1 VRRIEVKRRAPSD
14 RASEARFQYDS
25 GVGRLGSIFLLG
37 VAACASPAVRTVPR
51 VVDGQVEHGPFVSPY
66 AYEWFIEG
74 EVLAAKGHH
83 DQAAI
88 AFETATAAPAD
99 DVVLMA
105 RLAEEY
111 ELSGASRRADRTL
124 SLARRYHPESARVA
138 LAEGHVQEIRG
149 NGGEALSLFAR
160 ARELAPTWDEP
171 VIAMAEALVARGNT
185 HRAIAVLLEYVGS
198 SLEGRSEH
206 ALRVLIDLAHYAGD
220 AETLERALVLDR
232 SSTPA
237 GRAQAAGKLALRAGR
252 PALAGRILAE
262 ALGTPENIA
271 LWLRALVESGD
282 RERAAEFLET
292 ANSGLFGGMFEH
304 ADLLLE
310 IGEVDRALELLE
322 AADTSPRVEYAKGR
336 ALLARGAYVDAAIVL
351 ADVPLGAASFEAA
364 RVALAECS
372 MSQGRQGAAAEA
384 LSLAP
389 HDSLEVRE
397 RLAEFYLEEGDLRA
411 GLRLFDPKQPLER
424 AALAALFERAGH
436 FEEAAAYYATVKV
449 VPSDQPQLR
458 ARTRA
463 EQLASRGHRRGAIA
477 ILEQWTAI
485 APDDLYARV
494 RLVELLRADDRA
506 EAAGTKGRQA
516 LEFVDD
522 PLLRAH
528 LITVLEAPP
537 TAAQ

>member
-1 VRRIEVKRRAPSD
+1 M
-14 RASEARFQYDS
+14 
-25 GVGRLGSIFLLG
+25 GRLGSIFVLG
-37 VAACASPAVRTVPR
+37 IAACASPTLRTVPR
-51 VVDGQVEHGPFVSPY
+51 VVDGQIEQGPFISPY

-74 EVLAAKGHH
+74 EVLATKGQH
-83 DQAAI
+83 DQAAM
-88 AFETATAAPAD
+88 AFETATAAPAND
-99 DVVLMA
+99 AVLMA

-138 LAEGHVQEIRG
+138 VAEGHVQEARG
-149 NGGEALSLFAR
+149 NDSEALSLFAR

-171 VIAMAEALVARGNT
+171 VIAMAEMLVARGNT
-185 HRAIAVLLEYVGS
+185 ERAIAVLLEYIGS
-198 SLEGRSEH
+198 SLEPASEH
-206 ALRVLIDLAHYAGD
+206 ALRVLVDLAYYAED
-220 AETLERALVLDR
+220 PETLERALALDR
-232 SSTPA
+232 SSTPTSIAQSA
-237 GRAQAAGKLALRAGR
+237 GRLALRAGR
-252 PALAGRILAE
+252 PALAARIVSE
-262 ALGTPENIA
+262 ALDTPENIT

-282 RERAAEFLET
+282 RERAAEFLAT
-292 ANSGLFGGMFEH
+292 ASSELFGGALAH

-310 IGEVDRALELLE
+310 VGEVDRALQLLR
-322 AADTSPRVEYAKGR
+322 AAETSPRVEYSKGR
-336 ALLARGAYVDAAIVL
+336 ALLVRGDYVDAAIVL

-389 HDSLEVRE
+389 HGSLEVRE
-397 RLAEFYLEEGDLRA
+397 RLAEFYLEEGELRA

-449 VPSDQPQLR
+449 APPDEPRLR
-458 ARTRA
+458 ARAQA
-463 EQLASRGHRRGAIA
+463 EQLVSHGHRHGAIA

-494 RLVELLRADDRA
+494 RLVELLQEAHRA
-506 EAAGTKGRQA
+506 EAAGKEGRQA
-516 LEFVDD
+516 LEVVDD

-528 LITVLEAPP
+528 LIAVLDAPA